1 MHSALNDEM
10 GGLWLSGL
18 VGLCRNLDACGS
30 AMDPSSL
37 IRACY
42 HATTRDIG
50 FQTSSGLGLSS
61 ALLLSPSIYTIFGS
75 LPERNLT
82 LNRSAGLSYK
92 AATKRQRVKLATGRV
107 GQKPPELAQV

>member
-1 MHSALNDEM
+1 MHSALDDEM

-92 AATKRQRVKLATGRV
+92 TATKLNSVNVSNWPLGSGWT
-107 GQKPPELAQV
+107 ETS